1 MAGPRTEH
9 VNSLPRS
16 KLGLRDSIHIL
27 VLVADGEMP
36 GLSRRRIWTQ
46 MICAREVAIH
56 REKGRF
62 GAVVTGH
69 SGQDRR
75 WVRTADASS
84 LEAGIRGRQRY

>member
-36 GLSRRRIWTQ
+36 GLSERRIWTQ

-56 REKGRF
+56 REKSRF
-62 GAVVTGH
+62 GAVVTH
-69 SGQDRR
+69 WPLRARR
-75 WVRTADASS
+75 AVGTYCRCLVT
-84 LEAGIRGRQRY
+84 GGRDTR